1 MAAVES
7 VNKQT
12 TSDVLAAGN
21 VAVSRMVEFI
31 VDFDND
37 EATLASGDHLNLMTF
52 PKGTIVLMAGAEQLV
67 ADTTGTT
74 STLTVRAGSVEFSGT
89 LTGNDAVGTFTA
101 AAAVD
106 TDILTADTDL
116 NILAGTDDRAEG
128 KVRVFAL
135 VVESYVPQVA
145 TTVDRDVLA

>member
-21 VAVSRMVEFI
+21 VAVPRMVEFI

-52 PKGTIVLMAGAEQLV
+52 PKGTIVLMAGAEQLI

-74 STLTVRAGSVEFSGT
+74 STLTVRAGTVAFSGT
-89 LTGNDAVGTFTA
+89 LVGNAAVGTFTA

-116 NILAGTDDRAEG
+116 NILAGVANRAEG